1 MDTDLMAGGEQIMS
15 NNYANVTVKE
25 SGAATGLRITFAIIM
40 VVTFGI
46 FTNCIV
52 LQNTVLNKDF
62 WRKTVKSEE
71 IQEVVKDELNSYV
84 KDYLISQTVTVP
96 GAEDIDVSLEDAYN
110 LETGD
115 EFTDQLIDY
124 TLDELL
130 DMVLEGDTS
139 LDEDRFNEIF
149 DEYGEDFFDEL
160 EQSGVSKEEFLQ
172 NKDELF
178 DQLNS
183 TMEEVEEATKETD
196 TFEMIDIKSYQKQN
210 TVTMIITGILNL
222 IMIVVLIIIHKNKF
236 KPVRATGIAITVT
249 EVISLIGWLM
259 IWGFF
264 QATRTAVDPE
274 IGGELVEMLLKAAIK
289 SIQQVMGIVGIA
301 CGIGIVLI
309 IAGCVGAGIVTSAL
323 KKKAANN
330 PVVAA
335 PVQYQYAPAAPV
347 PVAPAPVA
355 PVAAP
360 AAVPAPV
367 EGWTCPNCGKA
378 GITGLFCNNCGTK
391 KTEEA
396 PDPQPVAWD
405 CPNCGNMGI
414 TSNFCNNCGT
424 KRP

>member
-1 MDTDLMAGGEQIMS
+1 MTKMDTDLMAGGEQIMS

-160 EQSGVSKEEFLQ
+160 EQSGVSK
-172 NKDELF
+172 
-178 DQLNS
+178 
-183 TMEEVEEATKETD
+183 
-196 TFEMIDIKSYQKQN
+196 
-210 TVTMIITGILNL
+210 
-222 IMIVVLIIIHKNKF
+222 
-236 KPVRATGIAITVT
+236 
-249 EVISLIGWLM
+249 
-259 IWGFF
+259 
-264 QATRTAVDPE
+264 
-274 IGGELVEMLLKAAIK
+274 
-289 SIQQVMGIVGIA
+289 
-301 CGIGIVLI
+301 
-309 IAGCVGAGIVTSAL
+309 
-323 KKKAANN
+323 
-330 PVVAA
+330 
-335 PVQYQYAPAAPV
+335 
-347 PVAPAPVA
+347 
-355 PVAAP
+355 
-360 AAVPAPV
+360 
-367 EGWTCPNCGKA
+367 
-378 GITGLFCNNCGTK
+378 
-391 KTEEA
+391 
-396 PDPQPVAWD
+396 
-405 CPNCGNMGI
+405 
-414 TSNFCNNCGT
+414 
-424 KRP
+424 